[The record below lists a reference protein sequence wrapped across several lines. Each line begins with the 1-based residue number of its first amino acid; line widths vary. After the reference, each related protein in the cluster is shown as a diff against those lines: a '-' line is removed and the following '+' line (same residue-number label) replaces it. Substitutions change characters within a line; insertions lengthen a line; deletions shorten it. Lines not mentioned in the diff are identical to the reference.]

1 LLFKALL
8 YVFFLIGASLLMLW
22 LVVARPTIAPS
33 AALKREISPNPAAL
47 RRYVEIISQG
57 FAPRDVDHP
66 ENLAKLADYLAGEF
80 RSFGARVS
88 YQEFAVEHLQYKN
101 VLAEYGPE
109 TAQVVVIGAHYDTA
123 GDQPGADDNASGV
136 AGLLEL
142 GRLLGQTK
150 LTTKVVLAA
159 YTLEEPPLFGTDSMG
174 SAVHAQ
180 SLRTNGTSVTLM
192 ISLEM
197 IGYFSDRKG
206 SQGFPFSLLKL
217 FYPSAGNFI
226 IVVDQVYSNQAR
238 RLKKRMSTA
247 SDLPVYSIN
256 APAWVPGI
264 DFSDHVNFWQRG
276 YPAVMVTDTSFY
288 RNQAYHSRRDTAERL
303 DYFKMAEVVGGVFAY
318 VAQPD
323 GTR

>member
-1 LLFKALL
+1 LFKSSL

-22 LVVARPTIAPS
+22 LVVARPTIVPS

-47 RRYVEIISQG
+47 RRYVEMISQR

-80 RSFGARVS
+80 KSFGARVS
-88 YQEFAVEHLQYKN
+88 YQDFTFEHLNYKN

-109 TAQVVVIGAHYDTA
+109 TAEVVVIGAHYDTA

-142 GRLLGQTK
+142 GRLLAQTK

-197 IGYFSDRKG
+197 IGYFSDRPK
-206 SQGFPFSLLKL
+206 SQRFPFSLLKL

-226 IVVDQVYSNQAR
+226 IVVDRVFSDQAR
-238 RLKKRMSTA
+238 RLKQRMSA
-247 SDLPVYSIN
+247 ISDLPVYSIN
-256 APAWVPGI
+256 APAWVPGV
-264 DFSDHVNFWQRG
+264 DFSDHVNFWKRG

-288 RNQAYHSRRDTAERL
+288 RNDAYHSRGDSTERL
-303 DYFKMAEVVGGVFAY
+303 DYFKMAQVVGGVFAY
-318 VAQPD
+318 AAQPEA
-323 GTR
+323 TR